1 MKEKE
6 DQERVM
12 RIVMDAVAEGLLT
25 EKDILDNERWKREE
39 ELECVKEEALAE
51 GLSKGEKIGLSKGE
65 KIGLSKGEKIG
76 LSKGEK
82 IGLSKGEK
90 KGVEKNTKDMIK
102 NMIANNLSID
112 MISKISGKSISEIN
126 KIASIM

>member
-51 GLSKGEKIGLSKGE
+51 GLSKG
-65 KIGLSKGEKIG
+65 
-76 LSKGEK
+76 
-82 IGLSKGEK
+82 
-90 KGVEKNTKDMIK
+90 VEKNTKDMIK